1 MWCVF
6 YWWGIS
12 CHRKQQFF
20 RTIHKPQEWILSH
33 NAVLIVANKT
43 MLGQA
48 NIYYNINVKKY
59 MRKITW
65 FQWWSFGR
73 RKWVDLIMTAG
84 FWDQM
89 KAWRLSCCLHP
100 SIWLHIIVWDQFSE
114 NNKWNGAFDSSE
126 YEYAKHVPHLNT
138 NMQNVWRVTY
148 HYVWVLGN
156 QLNNGLCSICMHPLF
171 SLPIVLLDL

>member
-1 MWCVF
+1 
-6 YWWGIS
+6 
-12 CHRKQQFF
+12 
-20 RTIHKPQEWILSH
+20 
-33 NAVLIVANKT
+33 
-43 MLGQA
+43 
-48 NIYYNINVKKY
+48 

-156 QLNNGLCSICMHPLF
+156 QLNNGLCSICMHPLL
-171 SLPIVLLDL
+171 SLSIVLLDLEFWRNIKKYFGWSVRCAYIHVHMCTVITVSLCSSKPTEC